1 MAILIN
7 FYGNIDELIE
17 DGNIDQ
23 FTKMEDGNIDRSYD
37 HERN

>member
-7 FYGNIDELIE
+7 FYGNIDQLIE
-17 DGNIDQ
+17 DNIDQ
-23 FTKMEDGNIDRSYD
+23 FTEMEDGNIDRSYD